1 MKKVAIVTDSEANID
16 QEGKPENLFVVPMP
30 FIINGEEF
38 YEGVN
43 IDSEKFYEVLLSNE
57 KISTSQP
64 SYEEVTRV
72 WKEALSEYD
81 ELVHIPL
88 SSGLSSSC
96 ASAKTYAEEEFKG
109 KVFVADNQRVSVTQK
124 TSVMEALRLAKE
136 GKSAAEICKYLEDT
150 KTDNSIY
157 ITIPTLKYLKRGGRI
172 TPAAAALGT
181 LLNIKPIL
189 QIQGDKLDSY
199 AKVLNMN
206 QAKVRMINAIKKDIE
221 TRFSELKAQG
231 KLVLEIAHTNNLK
244 EALKF
249 KEEVEA
255 AIPDVML
262 LTVDELSLSVACHI
276 GPGSLALAVSKL

>member
-189 QIQGDKLDSY
+189 QIQWDKLDSY